1 MQPVSKCRAVTL
13 NKQLA
18 LRNLKYNWLLSDTQ
32 YWSLVKT
39 IVPQNMHSILHK
51 RIAFLYVPFFPP
63 SKVVSHLKGPLSL
76 AESTN
81 RIYSKEPKS
90 MTSLTFFHA
99 SINQSEVEDSFQL
112 ASDWIKSVRK
122 NVNKHFWAFFCKY
135 PCVICLSMKA
145 LCTQSTEVLTFV
157 SINCTKLIRW
167 VWCLIRPQSLALA
180 GPC

>member
-39 IVPQNMHSILHK
+39 IVPQNMHCILHK

-76 AESTN
+76 VESTK
-81 RIYSKEPKS
+81 RIYSKERKS

-99 SINQSEVEDSFQL
+99 DINQSEFVYSFQL
-112 ASDWIKSVRK
+112 ASDWIKSVRSR
-122 NVNKHFWAFFCKY
+122 FWVPCCKY
-135 PCVICLSMKA
+135 PCLICLSMKTLWHKVLRPLCPSTASSSSDGCGA
-145 LCTQSTEVLTFV
+145 LF
-157 SINCTKLIRW
+157 
-167 VWCLIRPQSLALA
+167 
-180 GPC
+180 GPNH